1 MAFTFPKKE
10 KLRNKRTIER
20 LFKEGRSVS
29 VYPLKLIYLN
39 ITTPAEA
46 KIQTAV
52 AVPKSNFKSAVKRN
66 RVKRLMRESYR
77 QNKQYIFNN
86 MEGDFAFLFLYIGKD
101 MPTYAVVEKSMLTI
115 FKKLVKKVSDA
126 KVAE

>member
-10 KLRNKRTIER
+10 KLRNKRTIDR
-20 LFKEGRSVS
+20 LFKEGQSVS

-39 ITTPAEA
+39 ITIPAEA

-86 MEGDFAFLFLYIGKD
+86 MEGNFAFLFLYLGKD

-115 FKKLVKKVSDA
+115 FKKLVKRLSDE